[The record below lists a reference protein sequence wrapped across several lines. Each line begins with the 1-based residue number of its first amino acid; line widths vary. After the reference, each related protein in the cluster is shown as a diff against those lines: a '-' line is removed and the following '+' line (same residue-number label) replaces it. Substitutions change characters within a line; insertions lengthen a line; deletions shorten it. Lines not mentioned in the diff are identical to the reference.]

1 VLGLL
6 PRQEGLDDAHAA
18 AAARAEM
25 LWRIWLF
32 GLSACRSLCVGGLDG
47 VDRDERHREHLA
59 DTRDVVGADWAGQ
72 QAVVTDAME
81 ALWQDV
87 HQEATDELGG
97 IERHHGV
104 SLPTLDAVI
113 LPLECDAVVI
123 EREEAAVG
131 DGDAMGVAGE
141 IAQDFRG
148 SPECRRVRYR
158 RYWSKCQDETLRK
171 RTDFSTSQRLK
182 LTAIQIRLRSEH
194 SEYPCPIAHFENET
208 M

>member
-1 VLGLL
+1 
-6 PRQEGLDDAHAA
+6 
-18 AAARAEM
+18 M

-104 SLPTLDAVI
+104 SFAPFEAVI
-113 LPLECDAVVI
+113 LPLEGDALVI

-148 SPECRRVRYR
+148 SPEWAFAVDYPLAVTQRRHIGGEGR
-158 RYWSKCQDETLRK
+158 CIA
-171 RTDFSTSQRLK
+171 QRGVFAEEL
-182 LTAIQIRLRSEH
+182 
-194 SEYPCPIAHFENET
+194 
-208 M
+208 